1 MALDAMMADGML
13 GTYRNMLKEVEEK
26 GLNSGEDYETM
37 KATLQRMED
46 LAEEADPD
54 MMVGVNWFNGKVMN
68 ENLYGTFGD
77 AYGRVLNSAAGGN
90 EARDTDDYD
99 DGALLKQVL
108 DGLRGSIDAIRKG
121 KQDALEEDKKSV
133 TASYQ
138 VGKEYLNRNAKQLGF
153 DTSKKYYDDFNK
165 EIDKSAEEVK
175 QDELE
180 NPEHYSNAKEI
191 EVMFMEEQF
200 IAPIEALIKL
210 GEEEG
215 MTLPKFLRLQIE
227 RGMDKAAEGSF
238 ATREGL
244 VIDIKNYNASLPNAR
259 ECEMRAEFL
268 ELWDSMVPDAPFGVP
283 DSLKFSLAR
292 RKIEHRFAPS
302 IAEWKAKW
310 SRFETLIDTL
320 DRWVRAHTKY
330 AMGMDPWCP
339 FIPMGG
345 PREKAIAYSK
355 ACDNGNFKVREELI
369 GEYWDL
375 DFKDIF
381 NHETFIWEVNSH
393 SFSYSQVYT
402 EFLINEV
409 YPICIPLQDP
419 PKEIIEKCEKFYED
433 KLMSNP
439 EWYKMTIRFKECYDE
454 QFGEGRYEE
463 KGMEWFDGPHDHQK
477 NTPVWDLKSFQ
488 SGVLQQS

>member
-1 MALDAMMADGML
+1 MALDAMMSDGML
-13 GTYRNMLKEVEEK
+13 GTYRNMLKEVEDK
-26 GLNSGEDYETM
+26 GLNSGEDYDIM

-54 MMVGVNWFNGKVMN
+54 MMVGVNWFNGIVMN
-68 ENLYGTFGD
+68 ENLYGKFGD
-77 AYGRVLNSAAGGN
+77 AYGRVLNGAAGGN
-90 EARDTDDYD
+90 QARDNDDYD

-108 DGLRGSIDAIRKG
+108 DGLRGSIEAIRKG
-121 KQDALEEDKKSV
+121 KQDALNENSKDATE
-133 TASYQ
+133 SYGA
-138 VGKEYLNRNAKQLGF
+138 GKDFLDRNAASLGL
-153 DTSKKYYDDFNK
+153 DSSSKYYKDMQGEMDTRTE
-165 EIDKSAEEVK
+165 EIK
-175 QDELE
+175 QDQID
-180 NPEHYSNAKEI
+180 NPEHYSDAKEI
-191 EVMFMEEQF
+191 EILFKEEEF
-200 IAPIEALIKL
+200 IAPIEELIKL

-244 VIDIKNYNASLPNAR
+244 VIDIKNYNAMLPNAR

-292 RKIEHRFAPS
+292 RKIEHKYAPA
-302 IAEWKAKW
+302 IAEWNAKW
-310 SRFETLIDTL
+310 SRFEKLIDTL
-320 DRWVRAHTKY
+320 DVWIRAHTKY
-330 AMGMDPWCP
+330 AMSMGPWSP
-339 FIPMGG
+339 FIPING
-345 PREKAIAYSK
+345 PRERAIAYSK

-369 GEYWDL
+369 TEYWDM

-381 NHETFIWEVNSH
+381 SHETFIWEVKSNK
-393 SFSYSQVYT
+393 FDFSQVYT
-402 EFLINEV
+402 EFLVNEV

-439 EWYKMTIRFKECYDE
+439 EGYKISLRFKECYDE
-454 QFGEGRYEE
+454 QFGEGRFAE
-463 KGMEWFDGPHDHQK
+463 KGHEWREEPFDTQK
-477 NTPVWDLKSFQ
+477 APFWDLSTFKH
-488 SGVLQQS
+488 